1 MCGLDV
7 KMDTSYLQCVTG
19 EVRLLVP
26 PDALRGNNQHH
37 DPENKKHR
45 EPDFTQAGGMTVRPD
60 QLSVQ
65 SGPRHPGGKDSD
77 KGMGM
82 LALQNRDSSAYSF
95 AFLVITRSCL
105 SATFTASTRLTHGHR
120 FQISDLQGSQWQT
133 MKAETVAEQKTSL
146 KEDGMKRNESER
158 RRGEGPL
165 PAFM

>member
-1 MCGLDV
+1 MCGSDV

-120 FQISDLQGSQWQT
+120 FQISDLQGSQCQT